1 MPIQKVSLGK
11 RLILDEIFVDFQP
24 SKKELGELLKTSR
37 TTIWKWDAIAY
48 ELINDYRDEYLL
60 LTLATAFTAVFT

>member
-48 ELINDYRDEYLL
+48 ELINDYRDEYPL